1 MRVLVSENT
10 VEGSGGSKQL
20 KVGSH
25 VLKKNKPLPV
35 QELRHWYTCGKIHT
49 LMYRTSVEETCEF
62 LEMMTKTKSYEIFAL
77 GNERQN

>member
-1 MRVLVSENT
+1 M
-10 VEGSGGSKQL
+10 
-20 KVGSH
+20 
-25 VLKKNKPLPV
+25 

-49 LMYRTSVEETCEF
+49 LTYRTSVEETWEF